1 MERLKGRRAFVT
13 GAASGIGRATAERL
27 AREGAAVYCADIAAE
42 GAGPQPGHWPEVS
55 APTPPE
61 AMVAWP
67 GNGFAMR
74 ASFIERGLARARPG
88 LPADARP
95 EDQSA
100 AE

>member
-1 MERLKGRRAFVT
+1 
-13 GAASGIGRATAERL
+13 
-27 AREGAAVYCADIAAE
+27 
-42 GAGPQPGHWPEVS
+42 
-55 APTPPE
+55 
-61 AMVAWP
+61 MVAQP

-74 ASFIERGLARARPG
+74 ASFLERGLARVRPG